1 MPPRHKEDAPYAA
14 GRVVHDADSHS
25 MESED
30 WLASYADAGVRDRLI
45 GMRLEAGGSGAAK
58 PIKDPQERQK
68 DAAKTA
74 EIASNVVTGPKGWA
88 YGRDEPR
95 RAPRSARR
103 SRLSPAAR
111 VYDHLRAKDFFSLS
125 FAPQNFLC
133 ALALDGV
140 FERHPHLRGGVI
152 ELGAGWRPISSGGS
166 TARGRAGA
174 DRSSRRRAIDAA

>member
-1 MPPRHKEDAPYAA
+1 M
-14 GRVVHDADSHS
+14 HDADSHS

-58 PIKDPQERQK
+58 PIKDPQELQK

-103 SRLSPAAR
+103 SRLFPAAR

-140 FERHPHLRGGVI
+140 FERHPHLRGGVF
-152 ELGAGWRPISSGGS
+152 ELGAGWAPDFLRRLDG
-166 TARGRAGA
+166 AWKAGA
-174 DRSSRRRAIDAA
+174 DRSSRRQAIDAA